1 MPCCCAVNCSQRS
14 EKNVRLFLLPQGDIN
29 KERRKKWIKNIKR
42 KGCLPKRAYVCEKHF
57 TYDMFENNRADGRRL
72 LRWDAVPTIFSYKN
86 IPKSRKE
93 PEKGI
98 VNESEIVMDAI
109 KMEPEVDP
117 LAIQTSNN
125 TDWKEKKFSSEE
137 FNSLNLQSIKIKE
150 ENEDHISGVTSEI
163 KFEESSV
170 PFNLSLVKCEVEEE
184 LCDLD
189 TIREVQDM
197 KVEAEEK
204 KVSTG
209 SVADGMVSGCG
220 GIAHELQ
227 LALYQRPNASISSQQ
242 RAQNRTDMNQV
253 TQNASEMCSS
263 FSSALKKCIPKHTGR
278 KEFKCDECGKC
289 LSHKRNLKYHVL
301 NHIGKTLYKCNICG
315 KSLSRQGNLV
325 SHQRIHS
332 REKPFKCDVCGKCFS
347 RMCSLTR
354 HERQHTV
361 EKPYKCQD
369 CGKSY
374 SQSCHLVAHE
384 RQHTGE
390 KPYTC
395 DICGKSF
402 SQSSHL
408 MTHERQHTGVKPYK
422 CHVCGKSFSHSNSVI
437 RHERQHTGDK
447 PYKCNVCGKL
457 FSDSGNVIKHERTHS
472 GEKPFKCDV
481 CGKCFSCT
489 SSLRKHLRVHSG
501 EGNAKSVETVAC
513 NSILLNAA
521 NVRFA
526 PASNSENVPN

>member
-209 SVADGMVSGCG
+209 RCKLWLINSRREDLMAKNE
-220 GIAHELQ
+220 AY
-227 LALYQRPNASISSQQ
+227 LYN
-242 RAQNRTDMNQV
+242 
-253 TQNASEMCSS
+253 
-263 FSSALKKCIPKHTGR
+263 
-278 KEFKCDECGKC
+278 
-289 LSHKRNLKYHVL
+289 
-301 NHIGKTLYKCNICG
+301 NI
-315 KSLSRQGNLV
+315 K
-325 SHQRIHS
+325 
-332 REKPFKCDVCGKCFS
+332 F
-347 RMCSLTR
+347 CSLHFENTQFMN
-354 HERQHTV
+354 ENKNKLIWNAVPTLFDV
-361 EKPYKCQD
+361 SNKPVLLLPAAEKQKLCIN
-369 CGKSY
+369 ST
-374 SQSCHLVAHE
+374 SV
-384 RQHTGE
+384 
-390 KPYTC
+390 
-395 DICGKSF
+395 
-402 SQSSHL
+402 
-408 MTHERQHTGVKPYK
+408 
-422 CHVCGKSFSHSNSVI
+422 SVI
-437 RHERQHTGDK
+437 
-447 PYKCNVCGKL
+447 P
-457 FSDSGNVIKHERTHS
+457 
-472 GEKPFKCDV
+472 
-481 CGKCFSCT
+481 
-489 SSLRKHLRVHSG
+489 
-501 EGNAKSVETVAC
+501 
-513 NSILLNAA
+513 
-521 NVRFA
+521 
-526 PASNSENVPN
+526 